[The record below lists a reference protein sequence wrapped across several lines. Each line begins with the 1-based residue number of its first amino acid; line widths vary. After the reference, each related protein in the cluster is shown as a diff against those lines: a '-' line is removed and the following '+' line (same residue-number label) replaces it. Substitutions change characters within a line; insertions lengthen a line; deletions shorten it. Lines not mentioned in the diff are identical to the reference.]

1 MKTYYVSVEIKEVH
15 TYEVKAN
22 SEEEAYNLIDDA
34 SLEEPTK
41 PVDFNTG
48 EPIPG
53 VEYGDC
59 MVRDIYTYTD
69 IEAGEESPSPWPP
82 AVIPGSPQAPS
93 RKHIYSIKA
102 ASPQACV
109 KKIAKGR
116 KLSDARTAPYKAA
129 RPQAPPNP

>member
-22 SEEEAYNLIDDA
+22 SEEEAYHLIDDS

-41 PVDFNTG
+41 PVGFYTD

-59 MVRDIYTYTD
+59 MVREIYTYTD
-69 IEAGEESPSPWPP
+69 IEEGEQTP
-82 AVIPGSPQAPS
+82 
-93 RKHIYSIKA
+93 
-102 ASPQACV
+102 
-109 KKIAKGR
+109 
-116 KLSDARTAPYKAA
+116 
-129 RPQAPPNP
+129 